1 MNLGR
6 VSGAALLLSG
16 LAGVTMPER
25 FVEALDLSPTSARG
39 VAETRAGLG
48 GTYAALGGYALGTG
62 QPGAQAAVGATWL
75 GAAGARLLSLALD
88 RPRTDWT
95 FWAYL
100 AGEIGLGVAALDSAR
115 RMRSTRVNE
124 LTE

>member
-16 LAGVTMPER
+16 LAGVAMPDR
-25 FVEALDLSPTSARG
+25 VASALDLPATTGRG
-39 VAETRAGLG
+39 RAETRAGLG
-48 GTYAALGGYALGTG
+48 GTYAALGGWALVSRDRA
-62 QPGAQAAVGATWL
+62 AQTAVGVTWL
-75 GAAGARLLSLALD
+75 GAAGARLGSLVLD

-100 AGEIGLGVAALDSAR
+100 AAEMGFGLTALAALGDR
-115 RMRSTRVNE
+115 
-124 LTE
+124 